1 MGILLNLRIL
11 NKQVEMGPETM
22 PFLTSSQVMPRLLK
36 LKECWNKSELSSL
49 SGQYSSMAGSP
60 VSQCVSVPYEKS
72 PRKVVMEE
80 RGQVLLWEAP
90 MEARN
95 WGLQFT

>member
-1 MGILLNLRIL
+1 
-11 NKQVEMGPETM
+11 MGPASA
-22 PFLTSSQVMPRLLK
+22 FLTSSQVMPRLLK
-36 LKECWNKSELSSL
+36 LKSVGIKSQAEFPG
-49 SGQYSSMAGSP
+49 GQYSSMANP